1 MDWLN
6 WGLIAPNI
14 EASCRF
20 TEKTFWE
27 LTRNGWFT
35 MIIWFNMTS
44 YQDSLIHLN
53 TNNHLPFVGPFSAMI
68 HTVLGQEVLLWDCC
82 TQTSV
87 CSKLGTLAPRKR
99 MTTRASRNS
108 RSPKVLGVLTIS
120 QPHPSTFFARKNGDR
135 PRYPSCSSHLQRLH
149 SVNPCLDRNFQHCF
163 TKEKGF
169 SCEIFTRTSSHHC
182 VIFSQSSLNQVSCRS
197 CCRIQKS

>member
-120 QPHPSTFFARKNGDR
+120 QPHPSTFLHFSREKTVIAPDT
-135 PRYPSCSSHLQRLH
+135 PVAPAISSASIVSILAW
-149 SVNPCLDRNFQHCF
+149 
-163 TKEKGF
+163 TG
-169 SCEIFTRTSSHHC
+169 ISST
-182 VIFSQSSLNQVSCRS
+182 VSLKRRGSPV
-197 CCRIQKS
+197 KY

>member
-14 EASCRF
+14 EASCRL

-82 TQTSV
+82 TQTSG

-99 MTTRASRNS
+99 MTKREWPPEQAETRDPQKFWVFSPFPNHIPPDVSREKTVIAPETPVAPAISSASIVSILAWTGISSYVSLKR
-108 RSPKVLGVLTIS
+108 RGSPVKYS
-120 QPHPSTFFARKNGDR
+120 QELHPITVFFFHKA
-135 PRYPSCSSHLQRLH
+135 H
-149 SVNPCLDRNFQHCF
+149 
-163 TKEKGF
+163 
-169 SCEIFTRTSSHHC
+169 
-182 VIFSQSSLNQVSCRS
+182 
-197 CCRIQKS
+197 